1 MEAEISASV
10 ADRSDNRVRNSGKLA
25 IAAILILG
33 ALIIFAATAL
43 GLAAPFYPYLDII
56 NHFRLPIL
64 LSTGGLF
71 IVAWF
76 ARIRSLTVPV
86 AIIAGINMVLA
97 AAPLAY
103 LPSSAPQASI
113 RIATFNVWVGNKDL
127 EGVLDFI
134 KQSGADIV
142 VLQEVDARLEAQL
155 VPALLT
161 IYPSVTSCARR
172 NCGLVLL
179 SKIPGLKAGY
189 SDRTRH
195 EPPLIWATFSSAR
208 GKAFTVT
215 GLHLAYPFQPDWQVS
230 QARFLGERF
239 RNVTGTQILVG
250 DFNLTPFSWKLNR
263 LIAETELRRH
273 ATFGATWPSHKFA
286 PLVLLDNLLATPDV
300 KSAAASY
307 GRSGYGSD
315 HRPMIFDVAF
325 D

>member
-1 MEAEISASV
+1 MEAEISASIT
-10 ADRSDNRVRNSGKLA
+10 DRGERRVRNTGRLA
-25 IAAILILG
+25 TASILILG
-33 ALIIFAATAL
+33 ALVIGAATAL
-43 GLAAPFYPYLDII
+43 GLAAPFYPFLDIT

-64 LSTGGLF
+64 LCAGGLF

-76 ARIRSLTVPV
+76 ARFRSLTVS
-86 AIIAGINMVLA
+86 AAMIAGINMFLV

-103 LPSSAPQASI
+103 LPSSAPQASL

-127 EGVLDFI
+127 EGVLDFV

-179 SKIPGLKAGY
+179 SKIPVLKAGY

-195 EPPLIWATFSSAR
+195 EPPLVWATFSSAR
-208 GKAFTVT
+208 GKTFTVT

-230 QARFLGERF
+230 QARFLAERV
-239 RNVTGTQILVG
+239 RNATGTQILAG

-263 LIAETELRRH
+263 LLAESELRRH
-273 ATFGATWPSHKFA
+273 ATFGATWPSHRFA

-300 KSAAASY
+300 KSVAASY